1 MPLLVVDLRKRRV
14 AKHTHTHSLSLAL
27 KHTHTHTHVRE
38 GQARVNLLSRFD
50 VLAGLSWHQ

>member
-14 AKHTHTHSLSLAL
+14 AKHTHTLSLTCSKTHA
-27 KHTHTHTHVRE
+27 HTHTHVRE